1 MSIHESHVFAEIE
14 IKAIRE
20 RVWKVLTDF
29 EKMPEWSSSFQ
40 GVAGEFKKGG
50 NATGYK
56 KTRERIAT
64 RIIL

>member
-40 GVAGEFKKGG
+40 GVAGEF
-50 NATGYK
+50 
-56 KTRERIAT
+56 
-64 RIIL
+64 